1 MASIEEELERAR
13 DAQIEELSSFLRIPS
28 ISTLSSQQTEI
39 RHAAAWLVEKIKR
52 AGFTDVEA
60 LETGGHPV
68 VYASF
73 HASDDAPTILMYGH
87 YDVQPVDPLELW
99 TTPPFEPSIRD
110 HQLYA
115 RGASDDKGPVFLHIL
130 ALEALIRRKELHVN
144 VKLCIEGEEECGSTH
159 LPAFLEKNAERL
171 RADVLLISD
180 TTMVGPLQPG
190 ICYGL
195 RGLCALQVDVKTA
208 NSDLHSGLYGGAVP
222 NALHAIVE
230 LLASLHRADGSVAV
244 EGFYDEVVSLTSD
257 ERAALA
263 ELPHDDE
270 AYRKAL
276 GLTALYGEEG
286 YTTIERSTARPTL
299 EINGLYGGFQGEG
312 TKTVIPH
319 AAHAKITCRLVNQQS
334 PDVIQEK
341 VKAHLLAHAPSGA
354 KLTVTLQDTGNPY
367 LGSFDSPAVE
377 LAKRSYEHAYG
388 VQPHM
393 TRMGGSIPI
402 IEVFHR
408 VLNLPVVLMGFSLMT
423 ENFHAPNEHFSLENF
438 DRGIRALVHFY
449 REAATQL
456 K

>member
-1 MASIEEELERAR
+1 MATIEDELERAR
-13 DAQIEELSSFLRIPS
+13 AAQLEELSSFLRIQS
-28 ISTLSSQQTEI
+28 ISTLSSQQAEM
-39 RHAAAWLVEKIKR
+39 RNAAAWLVDKLQR
-52 AGFTDVEA
+52 AGFKNAEV
-60 LETGGHPV
+60 LETGGHPLV
-68 VYASF
+68 FASF
-73 HASDDAPTILMYGH
+73 HVGDDAPTILMYGH

-99 TTPPFEPSIRD
+99 TTPPFEPKIRD
-110 HQLYA
+110 QKLYA

-130 ALEALIRRKELHVN
+130 ALETLIRRGELRVN
-144 VKLCIEGEEECGSTH
+144 VKLCIEGEEECGSTN
-159 LPAFLEKNAERL
+159 LPTFLEKNAERL

-180 TTMVGPLQPG
+180 TTMVGPMQPG

-195 RGLCALQVDVKTA
+195 RGLCALQVDLKTA

-222 NALHAIVE
+222 NALHAMVE
-230 LLASLHRADGSVAV
+230 LLASLHHPDGRVAV
-244 EGFYDEVVSLTSD
+244 DGFYDEVVDLTMD

-276 GLTALYGEEG
+276 GLTALFGEAG

-319 AAHAKITCRLVNQQS
+319 EAHAKITCRLVNQQT
-334 PDVIQEK
+334 PTTIQEK
-341 VKAHLLAHAPSGA
+341 VKKHLLEHAPIGA
-354 KLTVTLQDTGNPY
+354 TLTVTLQDTGNPY
-367 LGSFDSPAVE
+367 LGSFDAPAVE
-377 LAKRSYEHAYG
+377 LAKKSYEHAYG
-388 VQPHM
+388 VQPYM

-402 IEVFHR
+402 VEVFHR
-408 VLNLPVVLMGFSLMT
+408 VLNIPVVLMGFSLMT

-438 DRGIRALVHFY
+438 DRGIRALTHFY
-449 REAATQL
+449 REAATAL